1 MTMKK
6 RILLWAILLPLF
18 AQAQNLDKRAAV
30 VATIEQLFDGMRSAD
45 SAMVRAVFHP
55 DMRLNTTMI
64 TPEGKPRM
72 VKGDIDGFVRSV
84 EQSEPGTLH
93 EKIWRYDVQIDQNL
107 ASVWTPYTFFVG
119 DQLSHCGVNTFQ
131 LFRGENGW
139 QIIQITD
146 TRHGEGCRT
155 EAGDLE
161 QELHT
166 MIDGWHQAAADA
178 DADAFF
184 GAMAAD
190 GIYIGTDKS
199 ERWLRDEL
207 RTWAADAFERE
218 TAWAF
223 KTIDRVVTVADD
235 ERHAWW
241 DETLDTWMGVC
252 RSTGILER
260 TPDGW
265 KIKHYQLSVTVPNE
279 KIEDFKSLVN
289 EK

>member
-1 MTMKK
+1 M
-6 RILLWAILLPLF
+6 ALPLF
-18 AQAQNLDKRAAV
+18 AQAQDLSKRAEV
-30 VATIEQLFDGMRSAD
+30 IATIEQLFDGMRAAD
-45 SAMVRAVFHP
+45 SNMVRAVFHP
-55 DMRLNTTMI
+55 EMRLNTTMLDQ
-64 TPEGKPRM
+64 EGKPRM
-72 VKGDIDGFVRSV
+72 VEGDIDRFVASV
-84 EQSEPGTLH
+84 GQSEPGTLN
-93 EKIWRYDVQIDQNL
+93 EKIWSYDVQIDQNL
-107 ASVWTPYTFFVG
+107 ASAWTPYTFFVG

-131 LFRGENGW
+131 LFRTEAGW

-146 TRHGEGCRT
+146 TRQREGCRT
-155 EAGDLE
+155 RESDLQ

-166 MIDGWHQAAADA
+166 LIDNWHEAAANA

-184 GAMAAD
+184 GAMTKD

-207 RTWAADAFERE
+207 RKWAAEAFERE

-223 KTIDRVVTVADD
+223 TAIDRVVTVADD

-260 TPDGW
+260 TPEGW

-279 KIEDFKSLVN
+279 KIEDFKALVN
-289 EK
+289 EKE